1 MKLKE
6 KREEKGIMA
15 KALGKRVGISPD
27 MMSRFENYKCLPVPT
42 DMEKI
47 CRELECDVEDLYS
60 RTEITYPRKK
70 KKPKPE
76 DRYRL
81 TVDLPIEA
89 RDFLKKAL
97 RVCGYKDI
105 TYWVWRC
112 YERLQKQYEI
122 VTTKKGAASTSLP
135 ARGSDATANT
145 GEG

>member
-6 KREEKGIMA
+6 RREEKGLLS
-15 KALGKRVGISPD
+15 KSLGKLIGISPD
-27 MMSRFENYKCLPVPT
+27 MMSRFENYKCLPTPP
-42 DMEKI
+42 DMKKI
-47 CRELECDVEDLYS
+47 CQALECDPDDPYD
-60 RTEITYPRKK
+60 RAEITFPRRK

-89 RDFLKKAL
+89 KDFFKKAL

-122 VTTKKGAASTSLP
+122 LTKKGAAQQP
-135 ARGSDATANT
+135 ASNGDASNAKTD
-145 GEG
+145 EG